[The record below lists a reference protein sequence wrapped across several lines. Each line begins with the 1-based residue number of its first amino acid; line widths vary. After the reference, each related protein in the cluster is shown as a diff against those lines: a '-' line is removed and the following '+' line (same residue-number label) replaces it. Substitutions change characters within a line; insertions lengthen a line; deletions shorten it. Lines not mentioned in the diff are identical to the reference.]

1 MKPRSHHPDSWP
13 HTINA
18 IRSGLLKEALAGRNV
33 LLFEAARS
41 RHLALARHAS
51 VASVLGV
58 LADDT
63 GGRTVAQEA
72 VVRALVEEHQSDP
85 GPFWSAVLT
94 LAFLPMLAG
103 VRFRLSEDAVP
114 GDELT
119 SIVVHS
125 FLQVI
130 GRIEVGAGRRMT
142 AFRLRR
148 RTERRAFAAVAAERA
163 QASIL
168 RSFASVEEPLG
179 EFDWEW
185 PGSPCVA
192 ADDIEITE
200 LAVALLFDRVGAA
213 MPRDHLDLVADTMLR
228 GENLWDFVDRVHP
241 GLSPAARVRA
251 YERLKRL
258 RTRALRRLR
267 RLLAGSSVPKTRV
280 GVSCRGRFEGV

>member
-13 HTINA
+13 HTIDT
-18 IRSGLLKEALAGRNV
+18 IRSGLRKEALAGRNV
-33 LLFEAARS
+33 PLFEAARS
-41 RHLALARHAS
+41 RQRALARHAS

-63 GGRTVAQEA
+63 GGQAVAQEA
-72 VVRALVEEHQSDP
+72 VVRALVEEHQADP

-103 VRFRLSEDAVP
+103 IRSRLSEDAVP

-130 GRIEVGAGRRMT
+130 GRIDVGAGRWMT

-148 RTERRAFAAVAAERA
+148 RTERRAFATVAAERA
-163 QASIL
+163 QVSIL
-168 RSFASVEEPLG
+168 RVFASLEEPLG
-179 EFDWEW
+179 EFGWEW
-185 PGSPCVA
+185 PGAPFVA
-192 ADDIEITE
+192 ADDHEVAE

-213 MPRDHLDLVADTMLR
+213 MPRDHLDGVALTMLR
-228 GENLWDFVDRVHP
+228 GETLWDFVDRVHP
-241 GLSPAARVRA
+241 GLPPTARVRA

-258 RTRALRRLR
+258 RTRAVRRLR
-267 RLLAGSSVPKTRV
+267 RLLARSSVPKTGV
-280 GVSCRGRFEGV
+280 GVSCRGRNEEV